1 MLRWVMKV
9 PTICIVNLN
18 HYRFPNPNLNF
29 NLKED
34 KKMKR
39 LFHNIWV
46 RCLRVLSPPKTGP
59 RLITPEEHKEDI
71 KRLQE
76 KAGSL
81 ASLRDR
87 G

>member
-1 MLRWVMKV
+1 
-9 PTICIVNLN
+9 
-18 HYRFPNPNLNF
+18 
-29 NLKED
+29 
-34 KKMKR
+34 MKR

-46 RCLRVLSPPKTGP
+46 RCLRVLSPPKAGP

-76 KAGSL
+76 KGGSL